1 MTIEPS
7 IQNESREKDINSM
20 SGGSPFNDISEI
32 TPKRQGKQPFLPTDI
47 DESYI
52 LDSNIVTTRKNISPE
67 VTSNERSQNRSVSKY
82 QMIGGNQT
90 QSKSKKHI
98 YSISNSREDMKDSE
112 RYSFEKM
119 LYVQALTIE
128 QILLDM

>member
-1 MTIEPS
+1 
-7 IQNESREKDINSM
+7 
-20 SGGSPFNDISEI
+20 
-32 TPKRQGKQPFLPTDI
+32 
-47 DESYI
+47 
-52 LDSNIVTTRKNISPE
+52 
-67 VTSNERSQNRSVSKY
+67 
-82 QMIGGNQT
+82 MIGGNRT